1 VASLGTLAVNIGA
14 NTRPLQQG
22 LQSALA
28 SAKSFAS
35 GVMQTFTGMQL
46 SNLFTGAVQQTKQM
60 AISVVKLAADA
71 EVAQARFSVL
81 LGNVADGAAM
91 FKQLEKF
98 ALRTSFTIESAS
110 EAATML
116 LAKGVQQAD
125 VIGTMQ
131 LLGDLAMGDAERL
144 GLLAK
149 AYTDVQAKGRL
160 MAQEQNQFAENGI
173 NLFELLNKTTGKN
186 AAELMAMREAG
197 QITFDMVNAALK
209 AATSQGGKF
218 FGALKQGND
227 TFTGQFNSLIEGVQT
242 LGRMLGEMVLP
253 RLKEIVS
260 EANKLLQ
267 AFLEMPN
274 QAQFLGDVLK
284 ASIDVA
290 FAYIEQEWDSLLKRM
305 ILGAANALTQ
315 LLNATNPI
323 NVAAGM
329 IGQGAGIMGNG
340 GQGQAMPGLAEA
352 QERLQ
357 KLLDQLRQGAAGVAG
372 AVDPNKVKPMG
383 GPPAKAAEAITM
395 SIADMISNMQANA
408 SPIIDSLNTWM
419 GGTLLRAQMAIQPLL
434 NGKPTGRSMDPRTEF
449 AGAVQ
454 FGTAEAS
461 AAIAQAIAQ
470 NKEPAVEATEQ
481 QTATLMQPLNVMANA
496 LKNGIVQKVVG
507 NLLD

>member
-1 VASLGTLAVNIGA
+1 
-14 NTRPLQQG
+14 
-22 LQSALA
+22 
-28 SAKSFAS
+28 
-35 GVMQTFTGMQL
+35 
-46 SNLFTGAVQQTKQM
+46 
-60 AISVVKLAADA
+60 
-71 EVAQARFSVL
+71 
-81 LGNVADGAAM
+81 
-91 FKQLEKF
+91 
-98 ALRTSFTIESAS
+98 
-110 EAATML
+110 ML

-125 VIGTMQ
+125 VIDTMQ

-149 AYTDVQAKGRL
+149 AYTDVQAKGKL

-173 NLFELLNKTTGKN
+173 NLFELLQQTTGKN
-186 AAELMAMREAG
+186 AGQLMAMREAG
-197 QITFDMVNAALK
+197 QITFSMLQTALK

-218 FGALKQGND
+218 FGALAQGNA
-227 TFTGQFNSLIEGVQT
+227 TFSGQFNSLIEGVQT

-274 QAQFLGDVLK
+274 RAQFLGDVLK

-305 ILGAANALTQ
+305 ILGAGNALAD

-329 IGQGAGIMGNG
+329 IGEGAGIMANA
-340 GQGQAMPGLAEA
+340 GQGQSLPAVAEA
-352 QERLQ
+352 QERLR

-408 SPIIDSLNTWM
+408 TPIIDSLNTWM
-419 GGTLLRAQMAIQPLL
+419 GGTLLRAQMALQPLL
-434 NGKPTGRSMDPRTEF
+434 NGKPTGRSMDPRSEF

-481 QTATLMQPLNVMANA
+481 QTETLMQPLNVMANA
-496 LKNGIVQKVVG
+496 LKNGFVQKIVG

>member
-1 VASLGTLAVNIGA
+1 MASLGTLAVNIGA

-60 AISVVKLAADA
+60 AIAVVKLAADA
-71 EVAQARFSVL
+71 EVARARFSVL

-91 FKQLEKF
+91 FRQLEKF

-116 LAKGVQQAD
+116 LAKGVQKAD
-125 VIGTMQ
+125 IISTMQ

-197 QITFDMVNAALK
+197 QITFDMVNTALK

-218 FGALKQGND
+218 FGALAQGNA
-227 TFTGQFNSLIEGVQT
+227 TFSGQFNSLIEGVQT

-267 AFLEMPN
+267 AFLELPD
-274 QAQFLGDVLK
+274 QAKFLSDVLK

-305 ILGAANALTQ
+305 IVGAGNALAD

-329 IGQGAGIMGNG
+329 IGEGAGIMANA
-340 GQGQAMPGLAEA
+340 GQGQSLPAVAEA
-352 QERLQ
+352 QQRLQ
-357 KLLDQLRQGAAGVAG
+357 KQLDTLRQGAAGVAG

-395 SIADMISNMQANA
+395 SLADFISNMQANA
-408 SPIIDSLNTWM
+408 TPIIDSLNTWM
-419 GGTLLRAQMAIQPLL
+419 GGTLLRAQMALQPLL

-481 QTATLMQPLNVMANA
+481 QTVTLMQPLNVMANA

>member
-1 VASLGTLAVNIGA
+1 MASLGTLAVNIGA

-60 AISVVKLAADA
+60 AIAVVKLAADA
-71 EVAQARFSVL
+71 EVARARFSVL

-98 ALRTSFTIESAS
+98 ALRTSFSIESAS

-131 LLGDLAMGDAERL
+131 MLGDLAMGDTEKL

-149 AYTDVQAKGRL
+149 AYTDVQAKGKL

-173 NLFELLNKTTGKN
+173 NLFELLQQTTGKN
-186 AAELMAMREAG
+186 AGQLMAMREAG
-197 QITFDMVNAALK
+197 QITFDMLQTALK

-218 FGALKQGND
+218 FGALAQGNA

-274 QAQFLGDVLK
+274 RAQFLGDVLK

-305 ILGAANALTQ
+305 ILGAADALTQ

-329 IGQGAGIMGNG
+329 IGEGAGVLGNG
-340 GQGQAMPGLAEA
+340 GQGQSLPAVAEA
-352 QERLQ
+352 QERLR
-357 KLLDQLRQGAAGVAG
+357 KLLEQLRQGAAAVAG

-395 SIADMISNMQANA
+395 SLADFISNMQANA
-408 SPIIDSLNTWM
+408 TPIIDSLNTWM
-419 GGTLLRAQMAIQPLL
+419 GGTLLRAQMALQPLL

-481 QTATLMQPLNVMANA
+481 QTVTLMQPLNVMANA

>member
-1 VASLGTLAVNIGA
+1 MASLGTLAVNIGA

-60 AISVVKLAADA
+60 AIAVVKLAADA
-71 EVAQARFSVL
+71 EVARARFSVL

-98 ALRTSFTIESAS
+98 ALRTSFSIESAS

-125 VIGTMQ
+125 VIDTMQ

-149 AYTDVQAKGRL
+149 AYTDVQAKGKL

-173 NLFELLNKTTGKN
+173 NLFELLQQTTGKN
-186 AAELMAMREAG
+186 AGQLMAMREAG
-197 QITFDMVNAALK
+197 QITFSMLQTALK

-218 FGALKQGND
+218 FGALAQGNA
-227 TFTGQFNSLIEGVQT
+227 TFSGQFNSLIEGVQT

-274 QAQFLGDVLK
+274 RAQFLGDVLK

-305 ILGAANALTQ
+305 ILGAGNALAD

-329 IGQGAGIMGNG
+329 IGEGAGIMANA
-340 GQGQAMPGLAEA
+340 GQGQSLPAVAEA
-352 QERLQ
+352 QERLR
-357 KLLDQLRQGAAGVAG
+357 KLLDQL
-372 AVDPNKVKPMG
+372 
-383 GPPAKAAEAITM
+383 
-395 SIADMISNMQANA
+395 
-408 SPIIDSLNTWM
+408 
-419 GGTLLRAQMAIQPLL
+419 
-434 NGKPTGRSMDPRTEF
+434 
-449 AGAVQ
+449 
-454 FGTAEAS
+454 
-461 AAIAQAIAQ
+461 
-470 NKEPAVEATEQ
+470 
-481 QTATLMQPLNVMANA
+481 
-496 LKNGIVQKVVG
+496 
-507 NLLD
+507 

>member
-1 VASLGTLAVNIGA
+1 
-14 NTRPLQQG
+14 
-22 LQSALA
+22 
-28 SAKSFAS
+28 
-35 GVMQTFTGMQL
+35 MQTFTGMQL

-60 AISVVKLAADA
+60 AIAVVKLAADA
-71 EVAQARFSVL
+71 EVARARFSVL

-91 FKQLEKF
+91 FRQLEKF

-116 LAKGVQQAD
+116 LAKGVQKAD
-125 VIGTMQ
+125 IISTMQ

-186 AAELMAMREAG
+186 AAQLMAMREAG
-197 QITFDMVNAALK
+197 QITFDMVNTALK

-218 FGALKQGND
+218 FGALVQGNA

-267 AFLEMPN
+267 AFLELPD
-274 QAQFLGDVLK
+274 QAKFLSDVLK

-305 ILGAANALTQ
+305 IVGAGNALAD

-329 IGQGAGIMGNG
+329 IGEGAGIMANA
-340 GQGQAMPGLAEA
+340 GQGQSLPAVAEA
-352 QERLQ
+352 QQRLQ
-357 KLLDQLRQGAAGVAG
+357 KLLDQLRQGAAGLAG

-383 GPPAKAAEAITM
+383 GPPAKAAAAITM

-408 SPIIDSLNTWM
+408 TPIVNSLNTWM
-419 GGTLLRAQMAIQPLL
+419 GGTLMRAQMAIQPLL
-434 NGKPTGRSMDPRTEF
+434 SGKPTGRSMDPRNEF

-454 FGTAEAS
+454 QGTAEAY
-461 AAIAQAIAQ
+461 AAIAAALRQD
-470 NKEPAVEATEQ
+470 KDPAVQATEE
-481 QTATLMQPLNVMANA
+481 QTDKLLQPLEVMANA
-496 LKNGIVQKVVG
+496 LKNGFVQKVVG

>member
-1 VASLGTLAVNIGA
+1 
-14 NTRPLQQG
+14 
-22 LQSALA
+22 
-28 SAKSFAS
+28 
-35 GVMQTFTGMQL
+35 
-46 SNLFTGAVQQTKQM
+46 
-60 AISVVKLAADA
+60 
-71 EVAQARFSVL
+71 
-81 LGNVADGAAM
+81 
-91 FKQLEKF
+91 
-98 ALRTSFTIESAS
+98 
-110 EAATML
+110 
-116 LAKGVQQAD
+116 
-125 VIGTMQ
+125 
-131 LLGDLAMGDAERL
+131 
-144 GLLAK
+144 
-149 AYTDVQAKGRL
+149 
-160 MAQEQNQFAENGI
+160 
-173 NLFELLNKTTGKN
+173 
-186 AAELMAMREAG
+186 
-197 QITFDMVNAALK
+197 
-209 AATSQGGKF
+209 
-218 FGALKQGND
+218 
-227 TFTGQFNSLIEGVQT
+227 
-242 LGRMLGEMVLP
+242 
-253 RLKEIVS
+253 
-260 EANKLLQ
+260 
-267 AFLEMPN
+267 
-274 QAQFLGDVLK
+274 
-284 ASIDVA
+284 
-290 FAYIEQEWDSLLKRM
+290 M

>member
-1 VASLGTLAVNIGA
+1 MASLGTLAVNIGA

-60 AISVVKLAADA
+60 AIAVVKLAADA

-98 ALRTSFTIESAS
+98 ALRTSFSIESAS

-131 LLGDLAMGDAERL
+131 MLGDLAMGDTEKL

-149 AYTDVQAKGRL
+149 AYTDVQAKGKL

-173 NLFELLNKTTGKN
+173 NLFELLQQTTGKN
-186 AAELMAMREAG
+186 AGQLMAMREAG
-197 QITFDMVNAALK
+197 QITFSMLQTALK

-218 FGALKQGND
+218 FGALAQGNA

-274 QAQFLGDVLK
+274 RAQFLGDVLK

-481 QTATLMQPLNVMANA
+481 QTVTLMQPLNVMANA

>member
-1 VASLGTLAVNIGA
+1 MASLGTLAVNIGA

-60 AISVVKLAADA
+60 AIAVVKLAADA
-71 EVAQARFSVL
+71 EVARARFSVL

-98 ALRTSFTIESAS
+98 ALRTSFSIESAAQ
-110 EAATML
+110 AATML

-125 VIGTMQ
+125 VIDTMQ
-131 LLGDLAMGDAERL
+131 LLGDLAMGDTEKL

-186 AAELMAMREAG
+186 AAQLMAMREAG
-197 QITFDMVNAALK
+197 QITFDMVNTALK

-218 FGALKQGND
+218 FGALVQGNA

-267 AFLEMPN
+267 AFLELPD
-274 QAQFLGDVLK
+274 QAKFLSDVLK

-290 FAYIEQEWDSLLKRM
+290 FAYIEQKWDSLLKQM
-305 ILGAANALTQ
+305 IVGAADALSR
-315 LLNATNPI
+315 LMAASDPM
-323 NVAAGM
+323 NVGVGLVAE
-329 IGQGAGIMGNG
+329 GAGIMANG
-340 GQGQAMPGLAEA
+340 GQGQALPAVAEA
-352 QERLQ
+352 QERLR
-357 KLLDQLRQGAAGVAG
+357 KLLEQLRNPPEPVIPEGWK
-372 AVDPNKVKPMG
+372 NVKITWRQV
-383 GPPAKAAEAITM
+383 KAEPVVM
-395 SIADMISNMQANA
+395 SIADMISNMQTNA
-408 SPIIDSLNTWM
+408 TPIIDSLNTWM
-419 GGTLLRAQMAIQPLL
+419 GGLLLRAQMALQPLL
-434 NGKPTGRSMDPRTEF
+434 NGKPTGRSMDPRNEF

-454 FGTAEAS
+454 QGTAEAY
-461 AAIAQAIAQ
+461 AAIAAALKQEKDPAAQ
-470 NKEPAVEATEQ
+470 ATEE
-481 QTATLMQPLNVMANA
+481 QTDKLLQPLEIMANA
-496 LKNGIVQKVVG
+496 LKNGFVQKVVG

>member
-1 VASLGTLAVNIGA
+1 MASLGTLAVNIGA

-71 EVAQARFSVL
+71 EVARARFSVL

-209 AATSQGGKF
+209 AATSEGGKF
-218 FGALKQGND
+218 FGALKQGNA
-227 TFTGQFNSLIEGVQT
+227 TFTGQFNSLIEGAQT

-305 ILGAANALTQ
+305 IVGAGNALAD

-329 IGQGAGIMGNG
+329 IGEGAGIIANA
-340 GQGQAMPGLAEA
+340 GQGQSLPAVAEA

-357 KLLDQLRQGAAGVAG
+357 KLLDQLRQAPVAG
-372 AVDPNKVKPMG
+372 DQNKGKPPDV
-383 GPPAKAAEAITM
+383 PPAKAAEAITM

-481 QTATLMQPLNVMANA
+481 QTVTLMQPLNVMANA

>member
-60 AISVVKLAADA
+60 AIAVVKLAADA
-71 EVAQARFSVL
+71 EVARARFSVL

-98 ALRTSFTIESAS
+98 ALRTSFSIESAS

-125 VIGTMQ
+125 VIDTMQ
-131 LLGDLAMGDAERL
+131 LLGDLAMGDTEKL

-186 AAELMAMREAG
+186 AAQLMAMREAG
-197 QITFDMVNAALK
+197 QITFDMVNTALK
-209 AATSQGGKF
+209 AATSEGGKF
-218 FGALKQGND
+218 FGALAQGNA

-253 RLKEIVS
+253 RLKEIVT

-267 AFLEMPN
+267 AFLEMPD
-274 QAQFLGDVLK
+274 QAKFLSDVLK

-305 ILGAANALTQ
+305 IVGAGNALAD

-329 IGQGAGIMGNG
+329 IGEGAGIMANA
-340 GQGQAMPGLAEA
+340 GQGQSLPAVAEA
-352 QERLQ
+352 QERLR

-408 SPIIDSLNTWM
+408 TPIIDSLNTWM
-419 GGTLLRAQMAIQPLL
+419 GGTLLRAQMALQPLL
-434 NGKPTGRSMDPRTEF
+434 NGKPTGRSMDPRSEF

-481 QTATLMQPLNVMANA
+481 QTETLMQPLNVMANA
-496 LKNGIVQKVVG
+496 LKNGFVQKIVG

>member
-1 VASLGTLAVNIGA
+1 MASLGTLAVNIGA

-209 AATSQGGKF
+209 AATSEGGKF
-218 FGALKQGND
+218 FGALKQGNA
-227 TFTGQFNSLIEGVQT
+227 TFTGQFNSLIEGAQT

-274 QAQFLGDVLK
+274 RAQFLGDVLK

-305 ILGAANALTQ
+305 ILGAGNALAD

-329 IGQGAGIMGNG
+329 IGEGAGIMANA
-340 GQGQAMPGLAEA
+340 GQGQSLPAVAEA
-352 QERLQ
+352 QERLR

-481 QTATLMQPLNVMANA
+481 QTVTLMQPLNVMANA

>member
-60 AISVVKLAADA
+60 AIAVVKLAADA
-71 EVAQARFSVL
+71 EVARARFSVL

-98 ALRTSFTIESAS
+98 ALRTSFSIESAS

-125 VIGTMQ
+125 VIDTMQ

-149 AYTDVQAKGRL
+149 AYTDVQAKGKL

-173 NLFELLNKTTGKN
+173 NLFELLQQTTGKN
-186 AAELMAMREAG
+186 AGQLMAMREAG
-197 QITFDMVNAALK
+197 QITFSMLQTALK

-218 FGALKQGND
+218 FGALAQGNA
-227 TFTGQFNSLIEGVQT
+227 TFSGQFNSLIEGVQT

-274 QAQFLGDVLK
+274 RAQFLGDVLK

-305 ILGAANALTQ
+305 ILGAGNALAD

-329 IGQGAGIMGNG
+329 IGEGAGIMANA
-340 GQGQAMPGLAEA
+340 GQGQSLPAVAEA
-352 QERLQ
+352 QERLR

-408 SPIIDSLNTWM
+408 TPIIDSLNTWM
-419 GGTLLRAQMAIQPLL
+419 GGTLLRAQMALQPLL
-434 NGKPTGRSMDPRTEF
+434 NGKPTGRSMDPRSEF

-481 QTATLMQPLNVMANA
+481 QTETLMQPLNVMANA
-496 LKNGIVQKVVG
+496 LKNGFVQKIVG

>member
-1 VASLGTLAVNIGA
+1 MASLGTLAVNIGA

-60 AISVVKLAADA
+60 AIAVVKLAADA
-71 EVAQARFSVL
+71 EVARARFSVL

-91 FKQLEKF
+91 FRQLEKF

-116 LAKGVQQAD
+116 LAKGVQKAD
-125 VIGTMQ
+125 IISTMQ

-197 QITFDMVNAALK
+197 QITFDMVNTALK

-218 FGALKQGND
+218 FGALAQGNA
-227 TFTGQFNSLIEGVQT
+227 TFSGQFNSLIEGVQT

-267 AFLEMPN
+267 AFLELPD
-274 QAQFLGDVLK
+274 QAKFLSDVLK

-305 ILGAANALTQ
+305 IVGAGNALAD

-329 IGQGAGIMGNG
+329 IGEGAGIMANA
-340 GQGQAMPGLAEA
+340 GQGQSLPAVAEA
-352 QERLQ
+352 QERLR
-357 KLLDQLRQGAAGVAG
+357 KLLEQLRQGAAGVAG

-395 SIADMISNMQANA
+395 SLADFISNMQANA
-408 SPIIDSLNTWM
+408 TPIIDSLNTWM
-419 GGTLLRAQMAIQPLL
+419 GGTLLRAQMALQPLL

-481 QTATLMQPLNVMANA
+481 QTVTLMQPLNVMANA

>member
-1 VASLGTLAVNIGA
+1 LAVNIGA

-60 AISVVKLAADA
+60 AIAVVKLAADA
-71 EVAQARFSVL
+71 EVARARFSVL

-98 ALRTSFTIESAS
+98 ALRTSFSIESAS

-125 VIGTMQ
+125 VIDTMQ

-149 AYTDVQAKGRL
+149 AYTDVQAKGKL

-173 NLFELLNKTTGKN
+173 NLFELLQQTTGKN
-186 AAELMAMREAG
+186 AGQLMAMREAG
-197 QITFDMVNAALK
+197 QITFSMLQTALK

-218 FGALKQGND
+218 FGALAQGNA
-227 TFTGQFNSLIEGVQT
+227 TFSGQFNSLIEGVQT

-274 QAQFLGDVLK
+274 RAQFLGDVLK

-305 ILGAANALTQ
+305 ILGAGNALAD

-329 IGQGAGIMGNG
+329 IGEGAGIMANA
-340 GQGQAMPGLAEA
+340 GQGQSLPAVAEA
-352 QERLQ
+352 QERLR

-408 SPIIDSLNTWM
+408 TPIIDSLNTWM
-419 GGTLLRAQMAIQPLL
+419 GGTLLRAQMALQPLL
-434 NGKPTGRSMDPRTEF
+434 NGKPTGRSMDPRSEF

-481 QTATLMQPLNVMANA
+481 QTETLMQPLNVMANA
-496 LKNGIVQKVVG
+496 LKNGFVQKIVG